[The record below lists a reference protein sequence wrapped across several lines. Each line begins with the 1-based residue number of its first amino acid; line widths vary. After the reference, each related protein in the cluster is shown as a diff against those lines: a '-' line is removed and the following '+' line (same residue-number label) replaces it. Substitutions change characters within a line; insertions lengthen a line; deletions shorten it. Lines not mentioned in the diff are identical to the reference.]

1 MNTQSDQKAVPATG
15 DFEGA
20 IQEAI
25 TRIQSIYELVPDFQM
40 TPSEGMVAERPAASI
55 SDGFFEAT
63 ITSVN
68 ASSQLKD
75 STALDSEAVRVV
87 SQRNLRFEAVATAAE
102 ALARNVRFNML
113 RERWDVAKEALHVY
127 DVAKSL
133 VRRPR
138 GAALVP
144 HVRAMRKAL
153 GRTNP
158 GRRKQVPEPV
168 PAPVP
173 APPPVK

>member
-1 MNTQSDQKAVPATG
+1 MNTQPDQKAVAATG

-20 IQEAI
+20 IQEAL
-25 TRIQSIYELVPDFQM
+25 TRIQSIYELVPDFQF
-40 TPSEGMVAERPAASI
+40 TPREGIQSERTAKTV
-55 SDGFFEAT
+55 SDEFFEAT

-75 STALDSEAVRVV
+75 STALDSDAVRVV

-133 VRRPR
+133 VRPAAWCRARPACAR
-138 GAALVP
+138 HAQSARSHQPRQTEAGS
-144 HVRAMRKAL
+144 RAGSRFAT
-153 GRTNP
+153 G
-158 GRRKQVPEPV
+158 QV
-168 PAPVP
+168 ARS
-173 APPPVK
+173 

>member
-1 MNTQSDQKAVPATG
+1 MNTQQPDQKAVAATG

-20 IQEAI
+20 IQESL
-25 TRIQSIYELVPDFQM
+25 TRIQSIYELVPDFQF
-40 TPSEGMVAERPAASI
+40 TPNEGIGTERAAKTV
-55 SDGFFEAT
+55 SDEFFEAT

-68 ASSQLKD
+68 SSSQLKD
-75 STALDSEAVRVV
+75 STALDSDAVRLV

-158 GRRKQVPEPV
+158 GKRKPAPEPV
-168 PAPVP
+168 PAQ
-173 APPPVK
+173 PPVK

>member
-1 MNTQSDQKAVPATG
+1 MNTQPDQKAVAANG

-20 IQEAI
+20 IQESL
-25 TRIQSIYELVPDFQM
+25 TRIQSIYELVPDFQF
-40 TPSEGMVAERPAASI
+40 TPQEGILTERAAKTV
-55 SDGFFEAT
+55 SDEFFEAT

-75 STALDSEAVRVV
+75 STALDSDAVRLV

-153 GRTNP
+153 GRTNVK
-158 GRRKQVPEPV
+158 RKSAPEPV
-168 PAPVP
+168 PATVP